1 MRYQVV
7 EDHREDYPVSVLCG
21 TLGVSLSGY
30 YAWKKR
36 PMSKHQQEDSQLTE
50 HIQEAYQSCRQVYGS
65 PHIHAELRAGGITS
79 SRKRVARLMRERGLT
94 MAHLCG
100 GSRLE
105 RESST
110 KENECHAKRAKNVH
124 ERV

>member
-1 MRYQVV
+1 
-7 EDHREDYPVSVLCG
+7 
-21 TLGVSLSGY
+21 
-30 YAWKKR
+30 
-36 PMSKHQQEDSQLTE
+36 
-50 HIQEAYQSCRQVYGS
+50 
-65 PHIHAELRAGGITS
+65 
-79 SRKRVARLMRERGLT
+79 

-110 KENECHAKRAKNVH
+110 KENKGHAKRAKNVH